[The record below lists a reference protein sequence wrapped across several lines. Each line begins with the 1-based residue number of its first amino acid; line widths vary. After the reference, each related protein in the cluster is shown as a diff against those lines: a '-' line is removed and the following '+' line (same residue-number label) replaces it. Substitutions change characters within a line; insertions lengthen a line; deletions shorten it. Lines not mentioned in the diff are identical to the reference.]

1 MSERLQKVIAKSG
14 ITSRRKAEKLIEDG
28 QVKVNGKVVTELGV
42 KVTNQDQIEVNNVP
56 IEKEQPVYYLLYK
69 PRGVI
74 SSVSDDKGRK
84 TVTDFFEE
92 LDERI
97 FPVGRLDYD
106 TSGLIIMTNDGDF
119 MNLLLHPRYQ
129 MDKEYIVKTKGI
141 PAKENL
147 QKFKKGIRSD
157 GELLKAKHVKT
168 MSFDKKKQTAILKIV
183 LHQGKNRQIRRMFD
197 AIGHPVMKLRRERFG
212 ILTLEG
218 LQPGEHR
225 KLTAH
230 EVEQLKKHANKI
242 VK

>member
-14 ITSRRKAEKLIEDG
+14 ITSRRKAETLIETG

-42 KVTNQDQIEVNNVP
+42 KVTDQDHIEVNNVP
-56 IEKEQPVYYLLYK
+56 IEKEQSVYYLLYK

-84 TVTDFFEE
+84 TVTDFFIELEE
-92 LDERI
+92 RV

-119 MNLLLHPRYQ
+119 ANLLLHPKYQ
-129 MDKEYIVKTKGI
+129 LDKEYIVKTKGI
-141 PAKENL
+141 PTKENL
-147 QKFKKGIRSD
+147 QKFKKGIHSD
-157 GELLKAKHVKT
+157 GDILKAKQVKI
-168 MSFDKKKQTAILKIV
+168 MSIDKKKQTAILKII
-183 LHQGKNRQIRRMFD
+183 LHQGKNRQIRRMFES
-197 AIGHPVMKLRRERFG
+197 IGHPVLKLRRERFG
-212 ILTLEG
+212 ILTLED

-225 KLTAH
+225 KLTPH
-230 EVEQLKKHANKI
+230 EVDQLIKSAKKI